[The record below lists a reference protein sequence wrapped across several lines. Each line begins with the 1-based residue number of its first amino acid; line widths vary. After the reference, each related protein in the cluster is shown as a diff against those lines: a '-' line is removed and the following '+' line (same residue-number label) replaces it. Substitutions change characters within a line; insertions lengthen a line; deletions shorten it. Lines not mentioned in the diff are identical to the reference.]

1 MVYQLTDLDKYEEE
15 SYDYIFALIADLAR
29 LVSDDGKPAE
39 LDRAT
44 TLELLPHAI
53 QIWLQ
58 FEKWRA
64 NHGV

>member
-1 MVYQLTDLDKYEEE
+1 MVYELTALDKYETE
-15 SYDYIFALIADLAR
+15 SFDYIFALIADLAR

-39 LDRAT
+39 LDRAA

-58 FEKWRA
+58 LEKWRA